1 MYISVKKS
9 LSTFSL
15 IAALSLTQ
23 PAVAEKAAAGNYTI
37 DQGHT
42 FITFSVNHLGFSE
55 LQGRFNS
62 FEGSMQYVPN
72 GASSVEIT
80 IDAASVDSNHQKRDD
95 HLRGPDFFNVKQF
108 PEIKFSSTKVHYSA
122 SGEPTRVD
130 GKFSLHGVSK
140 PVSLD
145 VSPVGAGS
153 DPWGG
158 YRTGYNASTIIK
170 RSDYGMNYMSG
181 GIGDEITIRLYV
193 EMIKK

>member
-122 SGEPTRVD
+122 SGEPSRVD
-130 GKFSLHGVSK
+130 GKLSLHGVTK
-140 PVSLD
+140 PVSLE
-145 VSPVGAGS
+145 VTPVGAGT

-158 YRTGYNASTIIK
+158 YRTGYNASTKIK
-170 RSDYGMNYMSG
+170 RSDYGMNYMPG
-181 GIGDEITIRLYV
+181 GIGDEITIKLYV
-193 EMIKK
+193 EMTKK